1 MPNSAAVTTSGQP
14 PQVESLGRVSGEIA
28 TPALIVHADIA
39 RRNVATYA
47 ALAGEHGVNLR
58 PHAKTHKSEVLA
70 GWQRDAGAQ
79 GLTVATYQEAEYFV
93 GAGHHDVFIACPP
106 IGAARQR
113 ALASLARA
121 ADVIVSADS
130 VDAVAAINDV
140 ARAVSRPVRYYWEV
154 DAGFARFGSG
164 AGEATVAELLDA
176 QRYSHASF
184 AGLMAFNG
192 RSYAVE
198 DARDV
203 ATVSRAETELVLHTT
218 ELLRRAGREVPVVSI
233 GSTPS
238 AATVAAIPGIT
249 EIRPGTYIFNDATQV
264 ALGAATLADCAQTV
278 CATVMSAPADG
289 RIVIDAG
296 SKALPKEVMSPL
308 TVGYGIA
315 LGYPG
320 LVVERVSEEASVLV
334 WSSPDHADPPR
345 VGDQIQIVS
354 NHCCSATYLFSHF
367 LLISG
372 GDVERL
378 PVRART
384 R

>member
-1 MPNSAAVTTSGQP
+1 MSS
-14 PQVESLGRVSGEIA
+14 EIA

-47 ALAGEHGVNLR
+47 SLAKEHGVSLR
-58 PHAKTHKSEVLA
+58 PHAKTHRSEVLA

-93 GAGHHDVFIACPP
+93 GAGHRDVFIACPP
-106 IGAARQR
+106 VGAARQR
-113 ALASLARA
+113 VLASLVRE
-121 ADVIVSADS
+121 ADVVVSADS
-130 VDAVAAINDV
+130 VDVVAAIDDV
-140 ARAVSRPVRYYWEV
+140 GRAAGRPVRYYWEV

-164 AGEATVAELLDA
+164 AGEATAAELLNA
-176 QRYSHASF
+176 QRYPHATF

-192 RSYAVE
+192 RSYTVE

-203 ATVSRAETELVLHTT
+203 ARVSRAETELVLLTA
-218 ELLRRAGREVPVVSI
+218 EMLRTAGLEVPVVSV

-264 ALGAATLADCAQTV
+264 ALGAATLADCAQTI

-296 SKALPKEVMSPL
+296 SKALPKEIMNRL
-308 TVGYGIA
+308 TVGYGTV

-320 LVVERVSEEASVLV
+320 LVIERVTEEASVLV
-334 WSSPDHADPPR
+334 WSTPDHVEPPR
-345 VGDQIQIVS
+345 LGDQIQIVS
-354 NHCCSATYLFSHF
+354 NHCCPATYLYSHF
-367 LLISG
+367 LLIDG

-378 PVRART
+378 PVNART